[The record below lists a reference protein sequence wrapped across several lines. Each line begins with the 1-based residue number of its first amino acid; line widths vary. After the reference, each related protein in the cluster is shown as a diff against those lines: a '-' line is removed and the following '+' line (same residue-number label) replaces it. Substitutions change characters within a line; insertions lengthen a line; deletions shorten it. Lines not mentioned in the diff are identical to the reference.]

1 MIHLTNK
8 IYSNVKK
15 TITENWRLFLAL
27 IGVAFLF
34 CYDTSYV
41 VYTPGGYIDLSDR
54 IEVTNGNNTVGSLG
68 MAYVSMIK
76 GNLFFVGL
84 SYLNK
89 NWDLVSKNDITYDN
103 ETMKI
108 AEKREKISMEEAVS
122 NAKIAAFKL
131 ANKSYNILNTKH
143 IITYLDNQD
152 TTLEVFDEVKRVDG
166 IDIVDIANIREL
178 VSKKDVGDYINLE
191 VIRDEKLIN
200 ATAKIQ
206 EVNGNKLVGI
216 AFTNVNEVETD
227 PEVNVKVKD
236 NESGPSGGLMM
247 SLGIYNS
254 LVSEDITKG
263 KKIIGTGTID
273 SEGNVGEI
281 GGVKYKL
288 IGAVKNKAAVFLCP
302 RANYEE
308 AIRVAQSYN
317 YDIMVIAV
325 DTLEGAI
332 EELAKL

>member
-1 MIHLTNK
+1 M
-8 IYSNVKK
+8 
-15 TITENWRLFLAL
+15 
-27 IGVAFLF
+27 
-34 CYDTSYV
+34 
-41 VYTPGGYIDLSDR
+41 
-54 IEVTNGNNTVGSLG
+54 
-68 MAYVSMIK
+68 
-76 GNLFFVGL
+76 
-84 SYLNK
+84 
-89 NWDLVSKNDITYDN
+89 
-103 ETMKI
+103 
-108 AEKREKISMEEAVS
+108 
-122 NAKIAAFKL
+122 
-131 ANKSYNILNTKH
+131 
-143 IITYLDNQD
+143 
-152 TTLEVFDEVKRVDG
+152 
-166 IDIVDIANIREL
+166 
-178 VSKKDVGDYINLE
+178 
-191 VIRDEKLIN
+191 
-200 ATAKIQ
+200 
-206 EVNGNKLVGI
+206 VGI

-325 DTLEGAI
+325 DTLEGVI